1 VPDDTPLIWTTK
13 GNLPIASLAY
23 HHAWTETPDE
33 ISFVEEY
40 KLDGEVVK
48 RNVHIFLKKGL
59 TAETAVGG
67 VG

>member
-1 VPDDTPLIWTTK
+1 MPDDTPLIWTTK
-13 GNLPIASLAY
+13 GNLPIAALVY
-23 HHAWTETPDE
+23 HHSWTETPDE

-59 TAETAVGG
+59 TTELAVGG